1 LYVENQNGG
10 YKDIPKM
17 SKKFGSLKTDL
28 VQRPARYSPT
38 AAPRMAN
45 PFESRLFPPQEKPWI
60 SGVTAKQSGYARS
73 VGAEQQQLL
82 DPRSKAPLATDWHG
96 RALNDHV
103 YTGPLHEGQTVFKYK
118 PLPKGTMAAKL
129 EQPVYSPPKQEP
141 TGRTRTSDFFEAEV
155 PLYQ

>member
-1 LYVENQNGG
+1 MQIKHDVIAAIGG
-10 YKDIPKM
+10 TPLIELPN
-17 SKKFGSLKTDL
+17 L
-28 VQRPARYSPT
+28 RPA
-38 AAPRMAN
+38 
-45 PFESRLFPPQEKPWI
+45 
-60 SGVTAKQSGYARS
+60 GG
-73 VGAEQQQLL
+73 
-82 DPRSKAPLATDWHG
+82 
-96 RALNDHV
+96 ALNDHV

>member
-1 LYVENQNGG
+1 
-10 YKDIPKM
+10 
-17 SKKFGSLKTDL
+17 
-28 VQRPARYSPT
+28 
-38 AAPRMAN
+38 MAN

-129 EQPVYSPPKQEP
+129 EQPVYSPPKQDP